1 MTETDRRDR
10 RVIASPAAYWEPLWA
25 AGRRYRQIT
34 DTEVQL
40 LAEHLGPGRG
50 RPALDVGCG
59 DGSLTR
65 HLHDRLG
72 YRTTGIDCAPS
83 AIDLA
88 AHTGPGTG
96 DQPRYQVMDFATAD
110 LSTLPDPAYAVIT
123 CRLVV
128 RFITDKDAFVD
139 RVRQL
144 LAPGGTFWVVTEL
157 ADRRADDD
165 PLKSL
170 GITAADVELLTSR
183 WSTVKVVDLDRLAC
197 FALHP

>member
-1 MTETDRRDR
+1 MID
-10 RVIASPAAYWEPLWA
+10 SPIAYWEPLWA
-25 AGRRYRQIT
+25 RGRRYRQIT
-34 DTEVQL
+34 DAEDQL

-59 DGSLTR
+59 DGSLCR

-83 AIDLA
+83 AIALA
-88 AHTGPGTG
+88 TGPVAG
-96 DQPRYQVMDFATAD
+96 DQPQFQVMDFATDD
-110 LSTLPDPAYAVIT
+110 LSELSDPAYPVIT
-123 CRLVV
+123 CRLVF
-128 RFITDKDAFVD
+128 RFITDKGAFVD

-144 LAPGGTFWVVTEL
+144 LAPGGIFWVVTEL

-170 GITAADVELLTSR
+170 GITASDIELLTSR
-183 WSTVKVVDLDRLAC
+183 WSTVKVVDLDHLAC
-197 FALHP
+197 FALRP